1 VPLPRA
7 AILSQAARCG
17 CNHLA
22 EYQPVVDGHR
32 RGALI
37 PEIQG
42 GSMRVHRYGRVLLAL
57 LCISSL
63 ALSQQGRRL
72 PDEKTIRDSDALWS
86 HAVETKDLEQVLSFY
101 ADDGSVLPFNAPI
114 ATGKEQIRQI
124 WSRLMST
131 PGFSLRFAPSNVEVA
146 HSGDL
151 AYEVGTFELTMNDA
165 QGKPVTTPGKY
176 VVVWKQTDGKWK
188 VTADIFNTDVQSSE
202 KQ

>member
-1 VPLPRA
+1 M
-7 AILSQAARCG
+7 C
-17 CNHLA
+17 
-22 EYQPVVDGHR
+22 
-32 RGALI
+32 
-37 PEIQG
+37 
-42 GSMRVHRYGRVLLAL
+42 VHRYGQVFLAL
-57 LCISSL
+57 LFMTSV
-63 ALSQQGRRL
+63 ALSQQGRRP
-72 PDEKTIRDSDALWS
+72 PDEKTIRDADTLWS
-86 HAVETKDLEQVLSFY
+86 HAVETKDLEQILSFY
-101 ADDGSVLPFNAPI
+101 ADDASVLPFNAPI

-131 PGFSLRFAPSNVEVA
+131 PGFSFRFAPSNVEVA

-165 QGKPVTTPGKY
+165 QGKPVMTPGKY